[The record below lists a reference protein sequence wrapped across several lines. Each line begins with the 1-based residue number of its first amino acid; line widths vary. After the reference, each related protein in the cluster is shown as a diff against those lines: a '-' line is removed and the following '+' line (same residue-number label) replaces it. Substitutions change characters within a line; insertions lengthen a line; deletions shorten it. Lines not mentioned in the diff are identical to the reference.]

1 MASVISKSVPG
12 PLLSDQDYPTSD
24 GQPMGETDLHR
35 SVILDTIETLK
46 AHFAGQLV
54 YITGNL
60 LLFYEE
66 GNRRRHVAPDCMVVR
81 GLEQRD
87 RKNFLLWKEGRAPS
101 VVIEIT
107 SASTRDEDLEDKMRI
122 YREEIGVA
130 EYFLFDPWQEYL
142 SPRLQ
147 GYRLTSGQ
155 YVAIAPV
162 AGRLASAELG
172 LELEAAGSQL
182 RFHNPATGKWLPTPK
197 EAIQQVEADNLRLL
211 REVEELQRRLAGGN
225 G

>member
-1 MASVISKSVPG
+1 MASVISKPALG
-12 PLLSDQDYPTSD
+12 PPLSDHDYPTSD

-35 SVILDTIETLK
+35 GVMLDTIETLK
-46 AHFAGQLV
+46 AWFAGQLV
-54 YITGNL
+54 YVTGNL

-66 GNRRRHVAPDCMVVR
+66 GNRRRHVSPDCMVVK

-87 RKNFLLWKEGRAPS
+87 RKNYLLWKESRPS

-122 YREEIGVA
+122 YREEICVA

-142 SPRLQ
+142 TPRLQ
-147 GYRLTSGQ
+147 GHRLTGRQ
-155 YVAIAPV
+155 YVPIAPV
-162 AGRLASAELG
+162 AGRLPSAELG
-172 LELEAAGSQL
+172 LELEAAGTQL

-197 EAIQQVEADNLRLL
+197 EALAEAEADNLRLRQRL
-211 REVEELQRRLAGGN
+211 EELERKLGADQR
-225 G
+225 